1 MHVISTPYVGFSDVA
16 FFPSH
21 VALVTEKGINKLKG
35 FYRVDGNSDGDIL
48 FFFYFKC
55 YLFENVFP

>member
-1 MHVISTPYVGFSDVA
+1 MLLFS
-16 FFPSH
+16 PSH
-21 VALVTEKGINKLKG
+21 VALVTEKGINQLKG
-35 FYRVDGNSDGDIL
+35 FYRVDGNSNGDIL